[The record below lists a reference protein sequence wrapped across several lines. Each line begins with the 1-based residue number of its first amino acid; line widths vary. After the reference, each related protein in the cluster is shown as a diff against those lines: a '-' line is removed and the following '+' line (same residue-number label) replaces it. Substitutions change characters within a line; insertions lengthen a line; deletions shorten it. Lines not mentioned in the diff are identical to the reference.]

1 MSADGRGSDKGM
13 VTFRGRPLVEHVI
26 ARLSS
31 QVAAIVLN
39 ADPESPP
46 WKALGFPILP
56 DLIGGR
62 PGPLA
67 GVHAAMS
74 TVQTPWLL
82 TVPCDT
88 PYLPSDLLSRLAETQ
103 RASGASRVSV
113 RCRGQRHPIIALLRT
128 NCVDDLYDYLVSG
141 GRRIESWL
149 GRDAWVEAEFED
161 EIAFSNLNTFE
172 ELRRLEAS
180 A

>member
-13 VTFRGRPLVEHVI
+13 VTFRGRPLVQHVV
-26 ARLSS
+26 ARLRP
-31 QVAAIVLN
+31 QVKAIVLN
-39 ADPESPP
+39 ANPESPA
-46 WKALGFPILP
+46 WKALQLPILP
-56 DLIGGR
+56 DLIEGR

-67 GVHAAMS
+67 GIHAAM
-74 TVQTPWLL
+74 TAVETPWLL

-88 PYLPSDLLSRLAETQ
+88 PCLPDDLLSRLANTQ

-113 RCRGQRHPIIALLRT
+113 RCGGQRHPIIALLRT
-128 NCVDDLYDYLVSG
+128 NCTDDLYQYLASG

-149 GRDAWVEAEFED
+149 MREAWVEAEFED
-161 EIAFSNLNTFE
+161 EIAFSNLNTAE

-180 A
+180 E